1 MRVAVA
7 SGLALLFIVAG
18 CSDDE
23 ALDDEGQETGETE
36 GYGPARGELEITGIE
51 VSQSVVQPIYV
62 DGTVVDPTTYGVPLV
77 PNRHMWVRA
86 LWDPPLE
93 WTPRPLIARLHVEYP
108 DGSEQVIPD
117 RETQKGSSPI
127 VVGKSTADD
136 LLSGFYWRLAAE
148 DVVPGMRYSVTV
160 VEPEPAFDIPKTTG
174 KTRWPRDKNTALPVS
189 GDPAALNLYIVGVHY
204 DVPGCSTDTSVLPEA
219 EIEAIRSGFEVWS
232 GIETNSV
239 TIDTSLS
246 VDIGTQ
252 TDVLSLL
259 GVVGPIR
266 AEYAD
271 IPDAFFLILLD
282 DCSVVPDGI
291 LGVAPVNSDP
301 PVLGEA
307 SMRYGAGL
315 WNPNDIR
322 ESVNT
327 AVHEVG
333 HAQGALHAPCGG
345 AAGPDPLYPHPNA
358 TLGARGLDPLT
369 AQFYAPEA
377 YTDFMSYCR
386 PYWISDYRFTKSY
399 NVQRMLTAWAGAD
412 MPGPSVAL
420 PDGYTGSVLTGI
432 VQAGGES
439 QWWVNANPMPPVA
452 KLGGELRVSVRTGA
466 GEIELATDTRL
477 LPDVPEGRLV
487 QVPLVDGVAFEDV
500 VGIDVQAVH
509 GGLTL
514 EVDAGE
520 IRDARALEFNVR
532 G

>member
-1 MRVAVA
+1 MRLHPE
-7 SGLALLFIVAG
+7 SGLALFLIVAG

-23 ALDDEGQETGETE
+23 ALDDEGMETGETE
-36 GYGPARGELEITGIE
+36 GYGPARGELEITEIE
-51 VSQSVVQPIYV
+51 VSQSVVQPIYQA
-62 DGTVVDPTTYGVPLV
+62 GAVVDPTTYGVPLV

-93 WTPRPLIARLHVEYP
+93 WTPRPLIARLHLEYP
-108 DGSEQVIPD
+108 DGTQVLHPD
-117 RETQKGSSPI
+117 RETAKGSPPV
-127 VVGKSTADD
+127 VVGKSTHDD
-136 LLSGFYWRLAAE
+136 LLSGFYWRLAPE

-174 KTRWPRDKNTALPVS
+174 KTRWPRDNNTAMPVQA
-189 GDPAALNLYIVGVHY
+189 DPAGLNLYLVGVHY
-204 DVPGCSTDTSVLPEA
+204 DIPGCSTDTSVLPEA
-219 EIEAIRSGFEVWS
+219 EVEAIRSGFEVWT

-246 VDIGTQ
+246 VDIGAP

-259 GVVGPIR
+259 SVVGPIR
-266 AEYAD
+266 AEYGD

-282 DCSVVPDGI
+282 DCSAVPDGI

-315 WNPNDIR
+315 WNPNDVR

-345 AAGPDPLYPHPNA
+345 AAGPDPGYPHENA

-369 AQFYAPEA
+369 AQFYAPESF
-377 YTDFMSYCR
+377 TDFMSYCR
-386 PYWISDYRFTKSY
+386 PYWVSDYRFTKSY

-412 MPGPSVAL
+412 MTGPTVAA
-420 PDGYTGSVLTGI
+420 PDGYAGTVLTGV

-439 QWWVNANPMPPVA
+439 RWWINENSTPPQA
-452 KLGGELRVSVRTGA
+452 KLGGELRVELRTAA
-466 GEIELATDTRL
+466 GSFELATDTRP
-477 LPDVPEGRLV
+477 LPDVPDGRLV
-487 QVPLVDGVAFEDV
+487 QVPLVDGVTLEDIEV
-500 VGIDVQAVH
+500 IGVH
-509 GGLTL
+509 GGLEL
-514 EVDAGE
+514 EVSAAE
-520 IRDARALEFNVR
+520 IVDRREFALNVR
-532 G
+532 AE